1 MDKNLNP
8 ETTNQSVR
16 EIMQMAKDSYNTAL
30 NQTSELMHVSYGIT
44 PAFLSEA
51 VKWSLE
57 DFDTLPDE
65 EIKKIYETYFNGHEE
80 KKRTEIEDMRK
91 DLKDCKTLSNTAYQ
105 MKEQYK
111 EVQDIYNDSV
121 DEEWKRRNSKEYRE
135 ATLKRIDEWKEQLK
149 NMDPA
154 KDARVIRDL
163 RKKIEFLE
171 STITLDFITDR
182 IKHVEK
188 EKASIM
194 RQFFSERE
202 GGYALERCAARSPKF
217 GFDKG
222 WYKFFFNLEENFLPE
237 EYHAFNN
244 LFLFNVMRF
253 IGYQDPYDMKERGM
267 VQAIVNSLTGLV
279 YHKFADSDMENV
291 IVSLIKEYDSY
302 FEDQREK
309 FMNDNTT
316 RPNHPVRLEQSKK
329 AEADRRNEILAAIAK
344 FDFPIPDKVDEM
356 STKDLHSYFND
367 KMEEMVA
374 ANTKEKELHGDAEAV
389 EEDGITKVRP
399 TFLKDK
405 YRNPVD
411 LIDNKFYYFDGD
423 PGYQE
428 VFDMFK
434 DHDIKIAYQMFELK
448 NPDVRL
454 DLYEKGE
461 PFTEADTE
469 AAYEEAKDNFWYFWK
484 YVLKLDVNVAS
495 LLTVDC
501 LLTGRHTVEETM
513 RQSGKST
520 TSVAYALW
528 CKVFHS
534 EKFNGKIILLGRDAL
549 TVKILRD
556 KFDKFANMIP
566 FDTSVLEDAF
576 VSFTRFG
583 DVSNV
588 FDVNPLDNDRHI
600 LVVDDLE
607 FIEDIDTD
615 YAALFSVAW
624 EDMQIVGNSAVN
636 DPALTFNWNYFIDV
650 ANLNRQC
657 ARPYYV
663 DETTGHDFFRVVRDH
678 ALSDKTDPANRKI
691 INIIEVYPKRIITNE
706 EHPIWQSLIEGSA
719 TSFVGF
725 LREIYCLHVTN
736 DMAKQIQEDGDELT
750 ESFHPSYIEYI
761 KSLPVD
767 PVNQLK
773 EKMNNEGTISV
784 EDALAGEPLVA
795 KKPE

>member
-16 EIMQMAKDSYNTAL
+16 EIMQMAKDSYNTAM

-65 EIKKIYETYFNGHEE
+65 EIKKIYETYFNGYEE

-291 IVSLIKEYDSY
+291 IISLIKEYDSY

-344 FDFPIPDKVDEM
+344 FDFPIPEKVDEM

-374 ANTKEKELHGDAEAV
+374 ANTKEKELHGEAEAV

-434 DHDIKIAYQMFELK
+434 DHDIKIAYQMYELK

-454 DLYEKGE
+454 DLYEEGE
-461 PFTEADTE
+461 PFTEAETE

-513 RQSGKST
+513 RQSGKTT
-520 TSVAYALW
+520 TSAAYALW
-528 CKVFHS
+528 CKLFHS
-534 EKFNGKIILLGRDAL
+534 EKFNGKIILLGKDA
-549 TVKILRD
+549 TGIKEFVY
-556 KFDKFANMIP
+556 KFENFFNLIP
-566 FDTSVLEDAF
+566 FDTSVLKDSL
-576 VSFTRFG
+576 VSFTTLDEVWRFLEA
-583 DVSNV
+583 
-588 FDVNPLDNDRHI
+588 NPLDNDRHI
-600 LVVDDLE
+600 LVVNDLE
-607 FIEDIDTD
+607 FIKDIDTN
-615 YAALFSVAW
+615 YAMLFSLAW
-624 EDMQIVGNSAVN
+624 EDMQIVGNSSVN
-636 DPALTFNWNYFIDV
+636 DPDHLINWNYFIDV
-650 ANLNRQC
+650 ADLGRQC
-657 ARPYYV
+657 VRPYYV
-663 DETTGHDFFRVVRDH
+663 DEASGHDFFRVVRDH
-678 ALSDKTDPANRKI
+678 ALSDKSDPANRKL
-691 INIIEVYPKRIITNE
+691 INIIDVYPKRIITNE
-706 EHPIWQSLIEGSA
+706 DHPIWKTDYKTSA
-719 TSFVGF
+719 EWYGRF
-725 LREIYCLHVTN
+725 LRDIYCLHVT
-736 DMAKQIQEDGDELT
+736 DLMAKDILEDGDELT

-773 EKMNNEGTISV
+773 EKMDAEGTISV